1 MSDYRAPVKE
11 MRFVMDELASFKEL
25 SSESGK
31 FPGFEEA
38 TPDLADAILE
48 EAARFSGEVLAP
60 LNRVGDKEGCK
71 LTADGVTTPTGW
83 KEAYAQYRD
92 VGWNGMTSPTEF
104 GGQGLPDTLGIAIK
118 EMLCSANMAF
128 SLGPLLTTGAVEA
141 LLTCASDEL
150 KAIYLEK
157 MISGEWTGTMN
168 LTEPQAGSD
177 LALIRSRAE
186 PQADGTYRVFGQ
198 KIFITYGDHDM
209 TENIV
214 HLVLARLPDAPAGV
228 KGISMFLVPKF
239 LVNDDGSLGAR
250 NDAYCVSIEHKLG
263 IHASPTCVM
272 AYGDNG
278 NFGGG
283 AIGYLLGQPNR
294 GLEYMFIMMNE
305 ARLGVGLQGI
315 ALGERA
321 YQQALGYARERKQ
334 GRDAVT
340 GEALVTIDKHPDIRR
355 MLMLMKSRVEACRAL
370 AYYTSGLLDRAHA
383 LTDAEERKK
392 TLYLAEFM
400 IPIVKGGGTEMGIEV
415 TSLGVQIYGGMGF
428 IEETGAAQ
436 HWRDSRITTIYE
448 GTTGIQANDLLFRK
462 LMRDQGATAKIVF
475 GEVHATAKALGASG
489 KPELQAIGQRLGVSL
504 KAWTEATE
512 WLAANAK
519 TGLSGVLTAAV
530 PYLPLAVTVCG
541 GWFMG
546 KAALAAAG
554 YLEKG
559 ERGEKIDAPFYR
571 NKIASARFYADQ
583 MLPQASAYAATVMAG
598 DAAIAGLGSELFDA

>member
-1 MSDYRAPVKE
+1 MSDYRAPVKD
-11 MRFVMDELASFKEL
+11 MRFVMDELAGFKEL
-25 SSESGK
+25 SQL
-31 FPGFEEA
+31 PGYEDA
-38 TPDLADAILE
+38 TPDLADAVLE
-48 EAARFSGEVLAP
+48 EAAKFAGEVLAP
-60 LNRVGDKEGCK
+60 LNRIGDKEGCK
-71 LTADGVTTPTGW
+71 LTPNGVTTPAGW
-83 KEAYAQYRD
+83 KEAYKQFCAA
-92 VGWNGMTSPTEF
+92 GWNGVSSPADF
-104 GGQGLPDTLGIAIK
+104 GGQGLPDSLGVAIK
-118 EMLCSANMAF
+118 EMVCSANLSF

-141 LLTCASDEL
+141 LITCASNEL

-157 MISGEWTGTMN
+157 MVTGEWTGTMN

-186 PQADGTYRVFGQ
+186 PQADGSYRVFGQ

-209 TENIV
+209 TDNIV

-239 LVNDDGSLGAR
+239 LVNADGSLGAR

-272 AYGDNG
+272 AYGDEG
-278 NFGGG
+278 TFGGG
-283 AIGYLLGQPNR
+283 AVGYLLGEANR

-321 YQQALGYARERKQ
+321 YQQALAFARERKQ
-334 GRDAVT
+334 GRDALT

-355 MLMLMKSRVEACRAL
+355 MLMLMKCRVEACRAM
-370 AYYTSGLLDRAHA
+370 AYYASGLLDRAHA
-383 LTDAEERKK
+383 VEDAEEKK
-392 TLYLAEFM
+392 RHLYLAEFM

-415 TSLGVQIYGGMGF
+415 TSLGIQIYGGMGF

-462 LMRDQGATAKIVF
+462 LMRDQGATARVVF
-475 GEVHATAKALGASG
+475 GEIAATAKALAASPR
-489 KPELQAIGQRLGVSL
+489 PELQAIARRLGDAL
-504 KAWTEATE
+504 QAWVKATE

-530 PYLPLAVTVCG
+530 PYLHLAVTVSG

-554 YLEKG
+554 YLDKG
-559 ERGEKIDAPFYR
+559 EGDQTFYR
-571 NKIASARFYADQ
+571 AKIATAHFYADQ
-583 MLPQASAYAATVMAG
+583 MLPQAAAYGETVRAG
-598 DAAIAGLGSELFDA
+598 DAALAGIGDEVF

>member
-1 MSDYRAPVKE
+1 MNDYRAPVKD
-11 MRFVMDELASFKEL
+11 MRFVMDELAGFKEL
-25 SSESGK
+25 SQI
-31 FPGFEEA
+31 PGYEEA
-38 TPDLADAILE
+38 TPDVADAILE
-48 EAARFSGEVLAP
+48 EAARFTSEVIAP
-60 LNRVGDKEGCK
+60 LNQVGDKQGCK
-71 LTADGVTTPTGW
+71 LTPNGVTTPPGW
-83 KEAYAQYRD
+83 KEAYQQFCES
-92 VGWNGMTSPTEF
+92 GWNGIASPVDF
-104 GGQGLPDTLGIAIK
+104 GGQGLPDTLAVAVK
-118 EMLCSANMAF
+118 EMVCSASLSF

-157 MISGEWTGTMN
+157 MVTGEWTGTMN

-186 PQADGTYRVFGQ
+186 PQADGSYRIFGQ

-209 TENIV
+209 TDNIV

-239 LVNDDGSLGAR
+239 LVNADGSLGAR
-250 NDAYCVSIEHKLG
+250 NDAHCIALEHKLG

-278 NFGGG
+278 G
-283 AIGYLLGQPNR
+283 AVGYLLGEANR

-315 ALGERA
+315 AIGERA
-321 YQQALGYARERKQ
+321 YQQALAFARERKQ

-355 MLMLMKSRVEACRAL
+355 MLMLMKCRVEACRAM
-370 AYYTSGLLDRAHA
+370 AYYASGLLDRAHA
-383 LTDAEERKK
+383 TVEPEKRQKSLF
-392 TLYLAEFM
+392 LAEFM
-400 IPIVKGGGTEMGIEV
+400 IPIVKGGGTEMGVDV
-415 TSLGVQIYGGMGF
+415 TSLGIQIHGGMGY

-462 LMRDQGATAKIVF
+462 LMRDQGATAKVVF
-475 GEVHATAKALGASG
+475 GEIQATVQALAGSG
-489 KPELQAIGQRLGVSL
+489 KPELQAIGQRLAAAL
-504 KAWTEATE
+504 KAWVTASE

-530 PYLPLAVTVCG
+530 PYMHLAVTVCG

-554 YLEKG
+554 YLDKG
-559 ERGEKIDAPFYR
+559 EGDQPFYR
-571 NKIASARFYADQ
+571 AKIATARFYADQ
-583 MLPQASAYAATVMAG
+583 LLPQAAAFAETVMAG
-598 DAAIAGLGSELFDA
+598 DAALAGVGDEVF